1 MIALPTLI
9 FMVSV
14 IALMVVI
21 PVIPVMFV
29 VAFTLISKTPLM
41 SFMQVRLSFGGQELP
56 KIKDDLSPSV
66 TPCHR
71 HLKKGRCP
79 GLKIYDQSEL
89 PVAGLEQTILGEG
102 ACPAFF
108 YWSLRKRKKIPLVK
122 LFFKIITHGRA
133 NLSYIYTYSCDL
145 TSGR

>member
-41 SFMQVRLSFGGQELP
+41 SFMQVRL
-56 KIKDDLSPSV
+56 
-66 TPCHR
+66 
-71 HLKKGRCP
+71 
-79 GLKIYDQSEL
+79 
-89 PVAGLEQTILGEG
+89 
-102 ACPAFF
+102 
-108 YWSLRKRKKIPLVK
+108 
-122 LFFKIITHGRA
+122 
-133 NLSYIYTYSCDL
+133 
-145 TSGR
+145 